1 MLFTHLPIHSGTLLY
16 GGKQV
21 FRGDIGAKEVLPQVQ
36 QLQEEEKEEEEE
48 EEEGEEEEEEESWT
62 H

>member
-36 QLQEEEKEEEEE
+36 QLQEEEEEEEE
-48 EEEGEEEEEEESWT
+48 EEEGE
-62 H
+62 